1 MEPTQYGQTLRARV
15 RAGDP
20 DAFGEL
26 FDEHARAVY
35 NQGYRLTL
43 NWSTAEE
50 VVSLT
55 FLEAWRL
62 RAGVEEAGGSLRPW
76 LLGISLNVTRN
87 LNRAARRHQAAM
99 DRIPSPRPVPDFADD
114 LVGRLDDAAEL
125 RRVLDAL
132 DRLRPGE
139 RDVIVLC
146 VWSGLD
152 YAAAA
157 QALGVPVG
165 TVRSRLSRA
174 RDKLRQA
181 DPRASKARE
190 PADSPGQLV
199 GDREPAVRSAREGT
213 R

>member
-62 RAGVEEAGGSLRPW
+62 RAGVEAANGTGMATGCAYAPGQPAKPDLGKLTAYPTYKVLASLP
-76 LLGISLNVTRN
+76 T
-87 LNRAARRHQAAM
+87 
-99 DRIPSPRPVPDFADD
+99 
-114 LVGRLDDAAEL
+114 
-125 RRVLDAL
+125 
-132 DRLRPGE
+132 RPGPLLAK
-139 RDVIVLC
+139 IK
-146 VWSGLD
+146 
-152 YAAAA
+152 A
-157 QALGVPVG
+157 
-165 TVRSRLSRA
+165 
-174 RDKLRQA
+174 
-181 DPRASKARE
+181 ASKKPGIRTSRSC
-190 PADSPGQLV
+190 SP
-199 GDREPAVRSAREGT
+199 SAT
-213 R
+213 S